1 MIQALGGKGCLPWNT
16 LLEYRCMQHLEHNG
30 ARPLIKA
37 CTVPPETLWG
47 NLMVEAIVR
56 RSVISGNCMRNYYC
70 IEVCKSCTSFASEA
84 AACGQG
90 YMDLMSNPAP
100 SFVFN
105 SSLDSFQLHTCRS
118 DFTTTVNMPTE
129 VEGTHKV
136 GDVSLYTKTWLVS
149 CPLPR

>member
-1 MIQALGGKGCLPWNT
+1 
-16 LLEYRCMQHLEHNG
+16 MQHLEHNG

-37 CTVPPETLWG
+37 CTVPPETLWV

-56 RSVISGNCMRNYYC
+56 RTVISGNCIRNYYC
-70 IEVCKSCTSFASEA
+70 VEVCKSCTSFASEA

-105 SSLDSFQLHTCRS
+105 SSLNSFQLQLVVRISLLLSICPPKWKEPIKLGTCPCTRK
-118 DFTTTVNMPTE
+118 P
-129 VEGTHKV
+129 G
-136 GDVSLYTKTWLVS
+136 L
-149 CPLPR
+149 